1 MQPAPTPSAL
11 PIEKSVRYLK
21 GIGPKREEAFKKFGI
36 ETLADLFYFFPRR
49 HEDRSQFKPIRSIRI
64 GDYAVIDAKVI
75 DKAIRPLKSFRLF
88 ELFVEDDSAQIACV
102 WFNQPYL
109 MNTFQEG
116 DRVILSGKV
125 EFRGKLQLTNPEY
138 EILREE
144 DADII
149 HAGRI
154 VPVYPLTEGLAQ
166 RSLRMSMKE
175 LVDHYS
181 EYVTEFLP
189 AEFLEHYKLM
199 ELQKA
204 LRQIHFPESQA
215 LLDQAKFRLI
225 FDELFLFELALLRDV
240 ALLKK
245 EERSVPLKNGQAI
258 LEEFT
263 KGLPFTLTVG
273 QSEVMNDIVKDVS
286 RPIPMTR
293 LLQGEV
299 GSGKTVCA
307 MFLALLAAKSG
318 LQAAFLA
325 PTEILAEQQFEVIQN
340 ELAKF
345 KIKVALLT
353 GSVAPDKKQGIYEAV
368 KTGEV
373 DIVVGTHAVLQED
386 LKFKQLGVVIID
398 EQHKF
403 GVRQRNALL
412 AYEPRPH
419 LLVMTATPIP
429 RTLGLTLFGDL
440 DLSSIHT
447 LPAGR
452 KPVKTFWVSK
462 QKEEDV
468 WRFVAERIK
477 QGKKAYIICPRIE
490 DNENGSIESAE
501 ELYKRLAKKTFKEF
515 NVRLIHG
522 QLDKKEQEKVMRQFK
537 NGSTQILVATSVV
550 EVGIHN
556 PDATVMVIEDA
567 ERFGLAQL
575 HQMRGRVG
583 RGSDESFCF
592 LIGDPKNDESRKRL
606 RILTKTNDGFQIAEE
621 DLKLRGPGDFMGTR
635 QSGLP
640 LFRMAEFP
648 RDFQIMVRAREAAAQ
663 IVREDLHFYSD
674 HHGALK
680 QKLEQYRAS
689 LVEPV

>member
-1 MQPAPTPSAL
+1 MQPASSAL

-49 HEDRSQFKPIRSIRI
+49 YEDRSQFKSIRSLRI

-75 DKAIRPLKSFRLF
+75 DKTVRPLKSFRLF
-88 ELFVEDDSAQIACV
+88 ELFVEDDSAQIVCV

-109 MNTFQEG
+109 MNTFEEG
-116 DRVILSGKV
+116 DHVILSGKV

-144 DADII
+144 DADVI

-189 AEFLEHYKLM
+189 QEFLEHYKLM
-199 ELQKA
+199 ELKQA
-204 LRQIHFPESQA
+204 FRQIHFPESQA
-215 LLDQAKFRLI
+215 LLDQAKFRII

-245 EERSVPLKNGQAI
+245 EERSVPLKNGPTI
-258 LEEFT
+258 LEEF
-263 KGLPFTLTVG
+263 KKSLPFTLTAG
-273 QSEVMNDIVKDVS
+273 QNEVMLEIVKDIS
-286 RPIPMTR
+286 RAIPMTR

-307 MFLALLAAKSG
+307 MFLALLAAKNG

-325 PTEILAEQQFEVIQN
+325 PTEILAEQQFEAIQT

-345 KIKVALLT
+345 KIKATLLT
-353 GSVAPDKKQGIYEAV
+353 GSVALDKKQAVYEAV
-368 KTGEV
+368 KKGEI
-373 DIVVGTHAVLQED
+373 DIVVGTHAVLQEE
-386 LKFKQLGVVIID
+386 LKFKQLGAVIID

-440 DLSSIHT
+440 DLSSIHE

-452 KPVKTFWVSK
+452 KSVKTFWISK
-462 QKEEDV
+462 QKEADV
-468 WRFVAERIK
+468 WRFVEERIR

-490 DNENGSIESAE
+490 DNENGSVESAE
-501 ELYKRLAKKTFKEF
+501 DLYRRLTKKTFKEF

-522 QLDKKEQEKVMRQFK
+522 QLEKKEQEKTMRQFK
-537 NGSTQILVATSVV
+537 NGNVQILIATSVV
-550 EVGIHN
+550 EVGLHN
-556 PDATVMVIEDA
+556 PDAIVMVIEDA

-663 IVREDLHFYSD
+663 IVKEDLHFYSD
-674 HHGALK
+674 HHAALK
-680 QKLEQYRAS
+680 QKLDQHRAS